1 MNWLTDSFQQYSI
14 AWILISAFVGGV
26 IGAATKF
33 LFEDLLRPR
42 LGLRREAR
50 AVLRT
55 YTTPLTRSGE
65 TLERQINNFVRNAKK
80 DWYRGSDYYQLSTLH
95 AFAEYLAWVRLI
107 ERKLGFVAIEHSRR
121 GRELDEA
128 LNGFFRAMSSFRYFR
143 WSKDEAPVERSLVPR
158 KLFTAMGEVTIAD
171 DAGVLEFSEFC
182 VRYVNDGQF
191 RRWFA
196 ELDAFLAA
204 VCDDPYR
211 WDRLICAGANLRA
224 LIWVLRGTVV
234 PKSQADLA
242 NLERI
247 KHPQVRQELESDLA
261 GKRRGKR

>member
-1 MNWLTDSFQQYSI
+1 
-14 AWILISAFVGGV
+14 
-26 IGAATKF
+26 
-33 LFEDLLRPR
+33 
-42 LGLRREAR
+42 
-50 AVLRT
+50 
-55 YTTPLTRSGE
+55 
-65 TLERQINNFVRNAKK
+65 
-80 DWYRGSDYYQLSTLH
+80 
-95 AFAEYLAWVRLI
+95 
-107 ERKLGFVAIEHSRR
+107 
-121 GRELDEA
+121 
-128 LNGFFRAMSSFRYFR
+128 MSSFRYFR

-242 NLERI
+242 NLDGSSI
-247 KHPQVRQELESDLA
+247 
-261 GKRRGKR
+261 RRSGRSWKATWPASEGEALRWPPG